1 MTTWISRNR
10 HRLAGIA
17 AMFATLFVPST
28 TAVATG
34 AQHAGKQTRAVSSLS
49 AADVAQLQRG
59 AGWGFALP
67 AELNGY
73 PGPMHVL
80 ELASQLKLTAE
91 QKKQVTRIFDRMQ
104 TQAQALGAQ
113 FIASEKALDA
123 LFKSERATLEA
134 LARQVAASADL
145 GGQLRATHLA
155 AHLAVTPLLSAEQLQ
170 KYAQLRGY
178 AGRGAPHSG
187 RGPGHENGQ
196 ENGHDHG
203 HNHGASA
210 Q

>member
-1 MTTWISRNR
+1 MITWISKNQI
-10 HRLAGIA
+10 RLSGIA
-17 AMFATLFVPST
+17 AMLAALVVPSA

-34 AQHAGKQTRAVSSLS
+34 GQHAGKQTRAVSSLS

-80 ELASQLKLTAE
+80 ELASELKLTAE
-91 QKKQVTRIFDRMQ
+91 QKKQVTRIFERMR
-104 TQAQALGAQ
+104 TQAKALGAQ

-145 GGQLRATHLA
+145 RGQLRATHLA
-155 AHLAVTPLLSAEQLQ
+155 AHLAVTPLLSAEQRK

-178 AGRGAPHSG
+178 DGSGAMHTG
-187 RGPGHENGQ
+187 
-196 ENGHDHG
+196 HG
-203 HNHGASA
+203 HGSGDGHNRKHGHGHGHGAN
-210 Q
+210 